1 MYNKKIAS
9 VILAS
14 MFASSYS
21 NRDTDDRIR
30 KDFSFEKTPNKGLSA
45 KEMGTSGKKKSK
57 TARKKNKKR
66 SA

>member
-21 NRDTDDRIR
+21 NQDADDRIR
-30 KDFSFEKTPNKGLSA
+30 KDFSFEKTTNKGLSA
-45 KEMGTSGKKKSK
+45 KEMGTAGKKKSK